1 MEEEDVAAIEYR
13 LMRALNTFSTV
24 ENAETQALIR
34 LALRQ
39 GRNLSRNP
47 EKKARIDNISRTA
60 DFLIGSAEKI
70 MKSWDEVNE
79 AVMKLQKTYSNYSIK
94 QIDSIANAR
103 NRFENFIGRITGITD
118 ILEGVLQEV
127 EDQEAAMKIIEKL
140 GTIRE
145 YERKLR
151 QSGPAR

>member
-1 MEEEDVAAIEYR
+1 MEEEDAAAVEYR

-39 GRNLSRNP
+39 GRFLSRNP
-47 EKKARIDNISRTA
+47 DNKARIDNISKTA
-60 DFLIGSAEKI
+60 DLLIESTEKI
-70 MKSWDEVNE
+70 MRSWDEVNE
-79 AVMKLQKTYSNYSIK
+79 AVMKLQKTYSDYSIK
-94 QIDSIANAR
+94 QIDSIAKAR

-140 GTIRE
+140 GTVRE
-145 YERKLR
+145 YEKKLR